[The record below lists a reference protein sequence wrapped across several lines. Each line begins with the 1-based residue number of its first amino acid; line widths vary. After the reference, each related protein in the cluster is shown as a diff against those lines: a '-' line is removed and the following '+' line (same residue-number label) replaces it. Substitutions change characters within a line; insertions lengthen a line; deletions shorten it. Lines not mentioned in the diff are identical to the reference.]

1 MWLTIVFY
9 YVGSMS
15 VCSFLTLSSHTACRD
30 SAPALSLRANP
41 VDPSKFAQLICPHE
55 GVYFKSDNFPTA
67 SVRDREFLTSS
78 SSSSLSSNTTDDT
91 VWVAN
96 TVSALALH

>member
-1 MWLTIVFY
+1 MKLGVDDMYDVNDCFCVEGGEQRYVADDYVY

-41 VDPSKFAQLICPHE
+41 VDPSKLAQLICPHE
-55 GVYFKSDNFPTA
+55 GVYFKSDNFQPHRFA
-67 SVRDREFLTSS
+67 
-78 SSSSLSSNTTDDT
+78 
-91 VWVAN
+91 
-96 TVSALALH
+96 TVSF